1 MRWVDSRWTLCCALL
16 VSISSTTA
24 MAQTAPTHNGT
35 IRRGQYLSNLGDC
48 NGCHSPKIST
58 SHGLEPDP
66 ARMLS
71 GHPATE
77 PLPAVPVDA
86 IGPGK
91 WLAMASDDLTAW
103 AGPWGISFAANLTPD
118 AETGLGRWTSTQFIQ
133 TMRTGRHLG
142 VGRPVLPPMPTEEL
156 AAMSD
161 ADLRALFSY
170 LQSLKP
176 VRNLVPAPVPP
187 KS

>member
-1 MRWVDSRWTLCCALL
+1 MVL
-16 VSISSTTA
+16 VAGATA
-24 MAQTAPTHNGT
+24 MAQTVPNAEGL

-48 NGCHSPKIST
+48 NGCHSPKINT
-58 SHGLEPDP
+58 PHGLEPDP
-66 ARMLS
+66 SRILS
-71 GHPATE
+71 GHSATE
-77 PLPAVPVDA
+77 PLPAVPADA
-86 IGPGK
+86 LGPGK
-91 WLAMASDDLTAW
+91 WMAMTNDDLTAW

-161 ADLRALFSY
+161 ADLKALFSY

-176 VRNLVPAPVPP
+176 IRNLVPAPISP
-187 KS
+187 KT